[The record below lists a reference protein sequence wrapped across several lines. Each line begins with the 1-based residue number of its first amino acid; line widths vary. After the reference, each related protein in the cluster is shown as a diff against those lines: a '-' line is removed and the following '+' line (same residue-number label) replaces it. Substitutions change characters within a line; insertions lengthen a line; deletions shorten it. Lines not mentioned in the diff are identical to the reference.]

1 MYQESAVCMSGFC
14 SGKYDLLTFYG
25 RHAMERTMQREPV
38 THGSHVIGS
47 VRGTSSHQYNPMMIL
62 ADENTTDQYGNCYA
76 MSFVYSGNFKGE
88 TLKDQFGQ
96 TRALMYCR
104 MRCSRIRWQKEK
116 HSIHRRYFLL
126 FPEVE

>member
-1 MYQESAVCMSGFC
+1 
-14 SGKYDLLTFYG
+14 
-25 RHAMERTMQREPV
+25 MQREPV

-62 ADENTTDQYGNCYA
+62 TDENTTDQYGNCYA

-96 TRALMYCR
+96 TRALMGLQDEMFSY
-104 MRCSRIRWQKEK
+104 RWQKEK